1 MAESSPRGPFVTIE
15 GLDFAGKSTLVSLLK
30 ESLAGLDAPVHF
42 TREPGGTG
50 VAERVR
56 ALVLDPELE
65 MGPWTEA
72 YLYAAARAELVER
85 EILPRLA
92 RGETVV
98 CERFLDSSVAYQ
110 GYGRGLGAREVRD
123 LNSWA
128 VGTVVPNRTF
138 YLRLSPEERARRA
151 RESDA
156 PLDRI
161 ERVGGE
167 FMGRVEVGFDELSRA
182 EPERV
187 RVLDASLPPDELAGI
202 VRREIE
208 DLMRRARTGIR
219 R

>member
-1 MAESSPRGPFVTIE
+1 MTERSRRGFFVTVE
-15 GLDFAGKSTLVSLLK
+15 GLDFSGKSTLVSLLK
-30 ESLAGLDAPVHF
+30 DELAGLDPPVHF

-56 ALVLDPELE
+56 ALLLDPELE

-72 YLYAAARAELVER
+72 YLYAAARAELVRR
-85 EILPRLA
+85 EILPRLE

-98 CERFLDSSVAYQ
+98 CERFLDSSLAYQ

-128 VGTVVPNRTF
+128 VGPVLPDLTF

-151 RESDA
+151 GKSDA

-161 ERVGGE
+161 ERVGDE
-167 FMGRVEVGFDELSRA
+167 FMGRVEAGFEEISRA

-187 RVLDASLPPDELAGI
+187 RVLDASLAPIKLAEA
-202 VRREIE
+202 VRQEI
-208 DLMRRARTGIR
+208 LGLRAR
-219 R
+219 